1 MGGSSDKTQP
11 RMTARLIDNP
21 KNRKAASHVRTTRI
35 TVILTFALLL
45 GCSTDDRPI
54 RIGTGVWP
62 GFEPLYLAREND
74 LFSKTDIRLVELPSS
89 HEVVNALVAGELEG
103 ACISLDEA
111 ISVAAEGIPLEIIL
125 VFDVSDGA
133 DAIVTRND
141 SSLEHALN
149 SNQLALSFGTTS
161 RLLIDAAI
169 TNLGVEHESLA
180 LINLAPDQQI
190 KAWNDGD
197 IHTAVIREPHLSQ
210 LIEQGAIPVFSS
222 SDIRGRI
229 IDVLVIRQD
238 QLAQHATQIHALTK
252 GFFEARQAM
261 MTMEKA
267 HLAIAQRRLHLS
279 TKELKQIYLSLHM
292 PGPEENY
299 RLLDKDNGRLV
310 RTTETLTSLMQM
322 NGMLSPEASV
332 QLHSSTVFLPVL

>member
-1 MGGSSDKTQP
+1 MW
-11 RMTARLIDNP
+11 
-21 KNRKAASHVRTTRI
+21 TTRI
-35 TVILTFALLL
+35 TIILICALLL
-45 GCSTDDRPI
+45 GCSSDDRPI

-62 GFEPLYLAREND
+62 GFEPLYLARENG
-74 LFSKTDIRLVELPSS
+74 LFSKNDIRLVEMPSS

-103 ACISLDEA
+103 AGISLDEA
-111 ISVAAEGIPLEIIL
+111 ISVASEGIPLEIIL
-125 VFDVSDGA
+125 VFDISDGA
-133 DAIVTRND
+133 DAIVTRNN

-149 SNQLALSFGTTS
+149 SNQLALNFGTTG

-197 IHTAVIREPHLSQ
+197 IHTAVTREPHLSQ
-210 LIEQGAIPVFSS
+210 LIKQGAIPVFTSS
-222 SDIRGRI
+222 EIRGRI
-229 IDVLVIRQD
+229 VDVLVIRQD
-238 QLAQHATQIHALTK
+238 QLTRHATQVQALTK

-261 MTMEKA
+261 MTMKEA
-267 HLAIAQRRLHLS
+267 HLTIAQQRLSLS
-279 TKELKQIYLSLHM
+279 TEGLKHIYLSLHM
-292 PGPEENY
+292 PGLEENY

-322 NGMLSPEASV
+322 NGMLSPEASI
-332 QLHSSTVFLPVL
+332 QLHTSSAFLPVL